1 MHNKG
6 SKTVVHEQAKSKE
19 NRDSSKIGSEEN

>member
-6 SKTVVHEQAKSKE
+6 SEIVVHEQAKSKE
-19 NRDSSKIGSEEN
+19 NRDSSKIGKEEN